1 MRVGVLNSWLAN
13 RYLPFWE
20 SYLQALEVEIVRPE
34 AITVDLPVPQPIRR
48 VLSQVFSLKNQGVDF
63 LLLPDVQLGVE
74 ARKVSPSPWLVDLE
88 ATLERLV
95 PGLPP
100 TLVVPAEVSLEV
112 AGLAAKIGQHL
123 TQNPMLARRALER
136 TKHLLHVSF
145 PPPKQPGTHLI
156 GVVAQPML
164 LSDPDWLA
172 ALGHG
177 LAEYGLHPFL
187 ADKAPAELRQEGR
200 HLELGLVLPTDLEA
214 AGMHRYLSRLGKV
227 LGLLY
232 AHDPEYLP
240 LPRSL
245 RRLLKKSQS
254 PKPWRMVGLETPGS
268 QVLDALAKDLSL
280 G

>member
-1 MRVGVLNSWLAN
+1 VRVGVLSSWLAN

-20 SYLQALEVEIVRPE
+20 SYLQALEVEVVRPE

-74 ARKVSPSPWLVDLE
+74 ARKVGPSPWLVDLA

-136 TKHLLHVSF
+136 TKHLLNAPFS
-145 PPPKQPGTHLI
+145 PLKQSGTHLI

-164 LSDPDWLA
+164 LSDPNWLA
-172 ALGHG
+172 ALGRG
-177 LAEYGLHPFL
+177 LAEYGLHLFL

-200 HLELGLVLPTDLEA
+200 HLELGLVLPTDLEV

-227 LGLLY
+227 RGLLY
-232 AHDPEYLP
+232 IHDVQYLP
-240 LPRSL
+240 LPTPL
-245 RRLLKKSQS
+245 RRVLKKNPP
-254 PKPWRMVGLETPGS
+254 PKPWRLVGLEAPWS
-268 QVLDALAKDLSL
+268 EVAAELAKDLL
-280 G
+280 A

>member
-1 MRVGVLNSWLAN
+1 MRVGVLSSWLAN

-20 SYLQALEVEIVRPE
+20 SYLQALEVEVVRPE
-34 AITVDLPVPQPIRR
+34 AIAVDLPVPQPIRR

-74 ARKVSPSPWLVDLE
+74 ARKVGPSPWLVDLA

-100 TLVVPAEVSLEV
+100 TLVVPAEVSLDV

-136 TKHLLHVSF
+136 TKHLLNAPLS
-145 PPPKQPGTHLI
+145 PLKQSGTHLI

-172 ALGHG
+172 ALGRG
-177 LAEYGLHPFL
+177 LAEYGLHLFL

-200 HLELGLVLPTDLEA
+200 NLELGLVLPTDLEV

-227 LGLLY
+227 RGLLY
-232 AHDPEYLP
+232 IHDVQYLP
-240 LPRSL
+240 LPTPL
-245 RRLLKKSQS
+245 RRVLKKNPP
-254 PKPWRMVGLETPGS
+254 PKPWRLVGLEAPWS
-268 QVLDALAKDLSL
+268 EVAAELVKDLL
-280 G
+280 A